1 MNFIKENSP
10 FVYVT
15 GIYYGGH
22 ERTWCKYILT
32 RYSDILSRYSG
43 LLSRHGDIHVVKSL
57 YIGPYSNLLSRY
69 IDLAKFIYSNLLC
82 HYVDLSRAKQGMMV

>member
-1 MNFIKENSP
+1 MFHEFHKKNSP
-10 FVYVT
+10 YVYVT

-43 LLSRHGDIHVVKSL
+43 LLSRHGDLHVVKSL

-69 IDLAKFIYSNLLC
+69 IDLTKLIYSNLLC
-82 HYVDLSRAKQGMMV
+82 HYVDLAKQGMMV